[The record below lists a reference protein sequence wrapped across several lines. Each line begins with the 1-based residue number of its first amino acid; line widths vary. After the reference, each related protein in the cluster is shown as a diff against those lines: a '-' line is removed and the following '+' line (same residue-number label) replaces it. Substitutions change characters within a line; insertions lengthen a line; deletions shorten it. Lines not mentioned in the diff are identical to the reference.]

1 MICPKSLVKTGFSPI
16 PELVFFLQHHT
27 TFHDSRSPKALGQT
41 RSLIPRIGRDNEAT
55 KGKTHFAI
63 LQFGDPEVLWGFWL
77 SIIFSYSPS
86 CESQFP

>member
-27 TFHDSRSPKALGQT
+27 TFHDRRSLKALGQT

-63 LQFGDPEVLWGFWL
+63 LQFGDPEVLWGL
-77 SIIFSYSPS
+77 FSLL
-86 CESQFP
+86 